1 MNFTPWKIKV
11 FTKGNDVNRSLFDE
25 IVYIIKTNFDEIEYI
40 RRIKRIH
47 EAEDQ
52 PRDNHSNLGVEL
64 ARLGLSA
71 GNGKEN

>member
-1 MNFTPWKIKV
+1 M
-11 FTKGNDVNRSLFDE
+11 FDE

-71 GNGKEN
+71 GNGKRTNSREFIAGVSET